1 MIAKGRKSCASGS
14 RQLGAIAITFPKAGL
29 PIPTDPHIP
38 ICDYFRFAD
47 NTSRDGPVCYERYS
61 ANRIPG
67 LTRQN
72 LFSDTE
78 QVGHATSRQ
87 SHFWFIWITVRRVSK
102 EC

>member
-47 NTSRDGPVCYERYS
+47 RTPARSKG
-61 ANRIPG
+61 
-67 LTRQN
+67 RQN
-72 LFSDTE
+72 SSLDDRP
-78 QVGHATSRQ
+78 VLAN
-87 SHFWFIWITVRRVSK
+87 
-102 EC
+102 